1 MNYSV
6 KYKKSAL
13 KKLNNLDAPI
23 RERIKNWIDTN
34 LVGCENPRLHGKA
47 LHGEWHDFW
56 RYRVGEYRIVAQI
69 QDDKIIIF
77 VVKIDKRGE
86 IYS

>member
-34 LVGCENPRLHGKA
+34 LVGCENPRRLGKS

-77 VVKIDKRGE
+77 VVKIDKRDA
-86 IYS
+86 IYD